1 MSLLESFHV
10 PRRTPRPSRT
20 SGSKWRTRGFDHE
33 LERRITPST
42 LTTLQ
47 FQIPADVANMGVQ
60 LGLFGNAPLAQGQST
75 IEQQYLAEP
84 SAGVYAFQ
92 DVPTSGSLALIT
104 LANPSTTNTLPITVS
119 IPIPAQQLLAG
130 AAVMFV
136 GPNKGV
142 PIQTSG
148 GYSTGFVAVPTTT
161 TNPNDVF
168 SLFELTNTEP
178 TSGQYSLDVDIS
190 EIDQFGF
197 TYTVTSSNAAPYP
210 LSTVG
215 TSPTRSTFFT
225 EYQNTFTN
233 SNQAFLESLAL
244 GQNSNAQQLRLV
256 APQTILGT
264 FEKSGPS
271 LISAGAQ
278 GTGGNGGLTA
288 GTAYYYLI
296 TAVSATG
303 ETLPSA
309 NLAYAGGIV
318 NNTSSVV
325 LDWQPYTGIQTGTG
339 QNNPFVSGSTATTG
353 YNIYR
358 GVGQAPDGSG
368 AHPPALDQFQLIGTA
383 AGAGTS
389 TFTDPGLTPTSQTP
403 PSNSYGFDPL
413 STYFTPALN
422 SFFTYY
428 TTHTFTYTQSPQ
440 AGGYGDTTFSGTV
453 ASIVPDWEPA
463 GTNLPY
469 TVLRLTGS
477 GGEFNGVTFNIYDP
491 LFSTNTNGV
500 TGLSPM
506 PSWLSAASSAT
517 ETPAQ
522 MVFAC
527 DGVFAT
533 NTIDPD
539 VQNIGAT
546 NPGVPVGDAQ
556 KSIGNI
562 ENVIV
567 SAFNRGLATLSPN
580 LGPNQWVNPLQFTAD
595 PTPGSGGALTPNH
608 TYYYVMT
615 SVLTSGGET
624 VPTRE
629 VAATLGSGQGSV
641 TLNWAAVDPSVAS
654 SFNIYRGTASGQE
667 TLIGSVANTTPPPT
681 SFVDPGG
688 QTPSTTMPP
697 YQFYSPGST
706 SNLYSA
712 FLHQNSTTNPATG
725 ISVNGL
731 VYGYPFDD
739 QGNFST
745 NIQYP
750 TGNLPTTVTFALGSF
765 AASPTPSPIAAIA
778 GTPFAMSFS
787 GTTGETIHFSS
798 SDARAHLPGNYT
810 FSASD
815 NGSHVFSLTLF
826 EAGSAAV
833 TITGPGDSFT
843 QTARVTVAAGA
854 ASQIEF
860 VPVPRTEFVRTPFA
874 VMIEAL
880 DAYGNLAPT
889 ASGLV
894 TLRSPDLFRPIQAS
908 FQNGMAGFTASLKRA
923 GRFFLR
929 ATSPYGT
936 AVSSPIGVSNATYF
950 AVHGNKFVA
959 AGRPL
964 HLSVLA
970 RWAYGLIDHNYD
982 GTVDVYDG
990 GQLIG
995 SGVARSGVA
1004 EITVIPPAEPVD
1016 QWLVFRDSLKSSVAG
1031 RKLIV
1036 VTGPRGPLPL
1046 VRQKA

>member
-1 MSLLESFHV
+1 MSLLPRFPV
-10 PRRTPRPSRT
+10 PTRTRRSPDRG
-20 SGSKWRTRGFDHE
+20 GSHWRTRAFDHE

-42 LTTLQ
+42 LTTFQ
-47 FQIPADVANMGVQ
+47 FQIPASVANMGVQ
-60 LGLFGNAPLAQGQST
+60 LGLFGNAPQAQGQST
-75 IEQQYLAEP
+75 TEQEYLAEP
-84 SAGVYAFQ
+84 SPGVYAFQ
-92 DVPTSGSLALIT
+92 DIPTTGSLSLIT

-136 GPNKGV
+136 GPNKGI
-142 PIQTSG
+142 PIQSSAS
-148 GYSTGFVAVPTTT
+148 YSTGFVAVPTTA

-178 TSGQYSLDVDIS
+178 SAGQYSLDVDIS
-190 EIDQFGF
+190 EVDQFGF

-210 LSTVG
+210 LATVG
-215 TSPTRSTFFT
+215 TTPTRSTFFT
-225 EYQNTFTN
+225 QFKNTFST
-233 SNQAFLESLAL
+233 SNTAFLESLAL
-244 GQNSNAQQLRLV
+244 GQNSNGQQLRLV

-264 FEKSGPS
+264 FESAGPS

-303 ETLPSA
+303 ESMPSA

-318 NNTSSVV
+318 NSTSSVV
-325 LDWQPYTGIQTGTG
+325 LNWQPYTGIQNASG
-339 QNNPFVSGSTATTG
+339 QNNPFISGSTATTG

-368 AHPPALDQFQLIGTA
+368 AHPPAIGQFQLIGSA
-383 AGAGTS
+383 AGANTT

-413 STYFTPALN
+413 STYFTTAIN
-422 SFFTYY
+422 NFFTYY
-428 TTHTFTYTQSPQ
+428 TNNSFTYTQSPQ
-440 AGGYGDTTFSGTV
+440 ASGFGDTTFTGRV
-453 ASIVPDWEPA
+453 ASIVPDWESA
-463 GTNLPY
+463 GSNLPY
-469 TVLRLTGS
+469 SVLQLTGS

-491 LFSTNTNGV
+491 LFSTNTNGI

-506 PSWLSAASSAT
+506 PSWLTAVSAAT
-517 ETPAQ
+517 ETPSQ
-522 MVFAC
+522 MVFGC

-533 NTIDPD
+533 NSVDPD
-539 VQNIGAT
+539 VLGIGGSH
-546 NPGVPVGDAQ
+546 PGVPVGDAQ

-567 SAFNRGLATLSPN
+567 SALNRGLATLSPN

-595 PTPGSGGALTPNH
+595 PVPGAGGKLASNQ
-608 TYYYVMT
+608 TYYYEIT
-615 SVLTSGGET
+615 SVLASGGET

-629 VAATLGSGQGSV
+629 VAVALASGQSSATL
-641 TLNWAAVDPSVAS
+641 TWAAVDPSVAS

-667 TLIGSVANTTPPPT
+667 TLIASVANTTPPPT
-681 SFVDPGG
+681 SFVDLG
-688 QTPSTTMPP
+688 QTSSTTAPP

-750 TGNLPTTVTFALGSF
+750 TGSLPATVTFTLGSF
-765 AASPTPSPIAAIA
+765 APSPGPAPIAATA
-778 GTPFAMSFS
+778 GTPFTMSFS
-787 GTTGETIHFSS
+787 GTTGETIHFST
-798 SDARAHLPGNYT
+798 SDARSQLPADYT
-810 FSASD
+810 FVASD
-815 NGSHVFSLTLF
+815 NGAHVFTFTLDQSGA
-826 EAGSAAV
+826 ETV
-833 TITGPGDSFT
+833 TITGPGGSFT
-843 QTARVTVAAGA
+843 QTATVNVSPGA
-854 ASQIEF
+854 ASQIVF
-860 VPVPRTEFVRTPFA
+860 VPVPRTEFIRTPFA
-874 VMIEAL
+874 VTIEAL
-880 DAYGNLAPT
+880 DAFGNLAPA
-889 ASGLV
+889 ASGIL
-894 TLRSPDLFRPIQAS
+894 TLRSPDLFRPIQAT
-908 FQNGMAGFTASLKRA
+908 FQNGMADFTASLKRA

-936 AVSSPIGVSNATYF
+936 AVSSPIGVSDATYF
-950 AVHGNKFVA
+950 AVHGNKFVT

-964 HLSVLA
+964 HLTVLA
-970 RWAYGLIDHNYD
+970 RWKFGLVDRNYG
-982 GTVDVYDG
+982 GTIDVYDG

-995 SGVARSGVA
+995 SGVAKSGVA
-1004 EITVIPPAEPVD
+1004 EITVSPPAEPAD

-1036 VTGPRGPLPL
+1036 LTRPSGPLAL